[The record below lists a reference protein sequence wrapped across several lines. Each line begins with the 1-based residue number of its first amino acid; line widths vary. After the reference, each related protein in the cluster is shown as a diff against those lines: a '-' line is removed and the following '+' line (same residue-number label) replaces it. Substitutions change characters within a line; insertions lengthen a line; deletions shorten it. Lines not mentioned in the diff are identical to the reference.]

1 MRFSEKADR
10 YEERAFIQADM
21 AEWLAEGI
29 GRVRGIQEPVLELGA
44 GTGFF
49 TRLLT
54 EHFNNLLA
62 TDVSEAMVALG
73 KERVPGVSWEVCNG
87 WNLSSGDWSAIF
99 SSSLLQ
105 WCPDPAFVF
114 SSWDKVLKP
123 GAQMLHGFF
132 VEGTLSEI
140 QEIAPDCLAVKF
152 HSGTEWAAYFE
163 AAGYQVLDMDIK
175 QVSYGFASAM
185 ELFRYLH
192 GIGATLGPRRI
203 KPTILRKIIEACD
216 LNRSQNIEGEV
227 KSQWVF
233 SRILCKKTD

>member
-10 YEERAFIQADM
+10 YEERAFIQADL
-21 AEWLAEGI
+21 AEWLAEWLD
-29 GRVRGIQEPVLELGA
+29 RVRGIQEPALELGA

-49 TRLLT
+49 TRLLAERFT
-54 EHFNNLLA
+54 NLLA
-62 TDVSEAMVALG
+62 TDVSEAMIALG
-73 KERVPGVSWEVCNG
+73 KERVPGVPWKVCNG
-87 WNLSSGDWSAIF
+87 WDLASGDWAAIF

-105 WCPDPAFVF
+105 WCPDPVRVF
-114 SSWDKVLKP
+114 SSWDKALKP

-132 VEGTLSEI
+132 LEGTLSEI
-140 QEIAPDCLAVKF
+140 QEIAPDCMAVRF
-152 HSGTEWAAYFE
+152 YSGAEWKAFFE
-163 AAGYQVLDMDIK
+163 DAGYRVLDLDIK

-203 KPTILRKIIEACD
+203 KPSILRKVIETCD
-216 LNRSQNIEGEV
+216 LNRSRNFQGEV

-233 SRILCKKTD
+233 SRVLCEKSG